1 MNKERSVRVVVGLRK
16 HVDIPVAVKQPFGD
30 TDLVLI
36 DRVGG
41 LLPYL
46 HWDAMRALK
55 DARDHAVQAW
65 NVLPVD
71 RAHVLPGDAE
81 LVFHPPEQ
89 RERV

>member
-16 HVDIPVAVKQPFGD
+16 HVDIPVAVNQQFGD

-36 DRVGG
+36 NGVRG

-46 HWDAMRALK
+46 HGDAMRPLK
-55 DARDHAVQAW
+55 NARDHAVQAW

-81 LVFHPPEQ
+81 PVFHPPEQ
-89 RERV
+89 CERV